1 MTPKLSLLYTTFP
14 NEEEAVRISRDLL
27 EKRLV
32 ACANILGNT
41 KSLYFWEEQ
50 LEETKEIAVLLK
62 TTGEN
67 VPEVIK
73 ILQEL
78 HSYETPAVLEIPVE
92 RGGQPF
98 LRWVR
103 ESVR

>member
-1 MTPKLSLLYTTFP
+1 MLKISLLYTTFP
-14 NEEEAVRISRDLL
+14 NEEEAIRISRDLL
-27 EKRLV
+27 EKRLI
-32 ACANILGNT
+32 ACVNILGKT
-41 KSLYFWEEQ
+41 KSLYFWEGQ
-50 LEETKEIAVLLK
+50 LEENKEIAVILK
-62 TTGEN
+62 TTGGN

-78 HSYETPAVLEIPVE
+78 HSYETPAILEIPIE

-98 LRWVR
+98 LMWIQ